1 MDRVVQRDE
10 ARAKANAYR
19 SAVSVKK
26 REIFE
31 LDVHAGR
38 EALAQLIEECE
49 DPALLS
55 GRLVDYLRAPRRSG
69 KEKSTRVMRD
79 MGIRRADCR
88 LRDLTTRQR
97 EIIAHAVVNGY
108 RVEVPAEAA

>member
-1 MDRVVQRDE
+1 MDAVTQRDQ

-26 REIFE
+26 RELFE
-31 LDVHAGR
+31 LDFHSGR
-38 EALAQLIEECE
+38 EALAELIEHCE

-55 GRLVDYLRAPRRSG
+55 GRLADYLRAPRRSG
-69 KEKSTRVMRD
+69 KQSSGRIMRD

-97 EIIAHAVVNGY
+97 QIIAHAVLNGY
-108 RVEVPAEAA
+108 RVDMAAEAA